1 MTRLFSRR
9 CNGKRLREFQRIKA
23 LAHTI
28 LDRVASGHDVDE
40 AEIDWALRIT
50 GDLE

>member
-1 MTRLFSRR
+1 MNRVFSRR
-9 CNGKRLREFQRIKA
+9 CNSKRLREFRRIKA
-23 LAHTI
+23 MAHTV